1 MKQEL
6 RETLDQINLDL
17 GTGKLELQDRTG
29 NLQTYHLLH
38 FQNSFKR
45 KNNIPV
51 SVLEPTPAQSVKDPL
66 QISFSDKAS
75 HEYSQNYDDQAY
87 SIQVIEKR
95 RLRKRRMIILQI
107 FWFLCL
113 FLTRMTLGYEVLYI
127 AVLED
132 EVEF

>member
-1 MKQEL
+1 MKEEL
-6 RETLDQINLDL
+6 RETLDQVNLDL
-17 GTGKLELQDRTG
+17 GNGKLELQDQNG
-29 NLQTYHLLH
+29 NLKTYHLLH

-45 KNNIPV
+45 TNNIPV
-51 SVLEPTPAQSVKDPL
+51 SVLELTPAHSIKDPL

-95 RLRKRRMIILQI
+95 RLRKRRMLILQI

-113 FLTRMTLGYEVLYI
+113 FLTIMTLGYEVLYI